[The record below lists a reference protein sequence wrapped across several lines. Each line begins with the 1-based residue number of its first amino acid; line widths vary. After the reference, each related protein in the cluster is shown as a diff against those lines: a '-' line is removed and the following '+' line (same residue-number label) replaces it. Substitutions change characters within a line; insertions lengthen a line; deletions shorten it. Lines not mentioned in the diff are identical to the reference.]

1 MPSNSFA
8 ADNRLDEEVI
18 TAAPAPPQLV
28 LIPTASAEI
37 SEPGHK
43 VPVQMYVFRN
53 SEAVEQM
60 IADNVAIAQA
70 AQDRGDL
77 QQAVTVYLNLARTLL
92 LHDNTEKTIWAADKA
107 IELAKRS
114 EDVRLINEA
123 QHLRDSLD

>member
-1 MPSNSFA
+1 
-8 ADNRLDEEVI
+8 
-18 TAAPAPPQLV
+18 
-28 LIPTASAEI
+28 
-37 SEPGHK
+37 
-43 VPVQMYVFRN
+43 MYVFRN